1 MKQKSYEQRSKKRE
15 QDFTRKR
22 KMTFIEIIYFMLS
35 MVKESTQNA
44 LERVFEQLQKE
55 DIQISQQAFS
65 AARQKIKWEA
75 FEELFQTSVVGSYQ
89 EEWKLWRGYRVMA
102 IDGSFVQLPSDAA
115 LVKYFGGLGCE
126 CTSAAALASLLY
138 DLENNIVVD
147 AKIVAVSENER
158 ALAEGHLCALQKMD
172 SYKRGHKEL
181 IIFDRGYPSHE
192 LIKSLSDKEIAYVM
206 RVQKGF
212 IREQDI
218 EGVKDGRV
226 TLGKTGLEIRVVQ
239 IPLTSG
245 ETEILITNLDEAQM
259 EYEAFGELYHKRWGI
274 ETKYKE
280 LKQKLETENFSG
292 RLVDNVKQDFYAMM
306 TVTNMVASCVR
317 EANRKA
323 QKKREQSGNLYE
335 YRVNMNHAIGVF
347 KDRLIRVII
356 EEDRTVRRY
365 LMSELVRCME
375 RRVVPIRPNRE
386 VVRKDY
392 NRKAKFHHNHKSNC

>member
-1 MKQKSYEQRSKKRE
+1 VKQKSYERRSKKRE

-22 KMTFIEIIYFMLS
+22 KMTFTEIIYFMLS
-35 MVKESTQNA
+35 MLKESTQNA
-44 LERVFEQLQKE
+44 LERVFPQLQKE
-55 DIQISQQAFS
+55 NLDMSQQAFS

-75 FEELFQTSVVGSYQ
+75 FEELFRTSVIGSYQ

-102 IDGSFVQLPSDAA
+102 ADGSFVQLPSDAA
-115 LVKYFGGLGCE
+115 LVQYFGGLGHE
-126 CTSAAALASLLY
+126 RETATALASLLY
-138 DLENNIVVD
+138 DLENNIIVD
-147 AKIVAVSENER
+147 AMIAPVSENER
-158 ALAEGHLCALQKMD
+158 TLAEGHLRALQKMD
-172 SYKRGHKEL
+172 SYNRGHREL

-206 RVQKGF
+206 RAQKGF

-218 EGVKDGRV
+218 EGVKDGWV
-226 TLGKTGLEIRVVQ
+226 PLGKTGRQVRVIQ
-239 IPLTSG
+239 IPLAGG
-245 ETEILITNLDEAQM
+245 ELEILITNLSEAEM
-259 EYEAFGELYHKRWGI
+259 EYGAFGELYHKRWGI

-306 TVTNMVASCVR
+306 TVANMAASCVR
-317 EANRKA
+317 EANRNAK
-323 QKKREQSGNLYE
+323 KKREGSGNIYE
-335 YRVNMNHAIGVF
+335 YQVNVNHAIGVF

-356 EEDRTVRRY
+356 EEDRIARRY

-375 RRVVPIRPNRE
+375 RRVVPIRPNRD
-386 VVRKDY
+386 VVRKDC